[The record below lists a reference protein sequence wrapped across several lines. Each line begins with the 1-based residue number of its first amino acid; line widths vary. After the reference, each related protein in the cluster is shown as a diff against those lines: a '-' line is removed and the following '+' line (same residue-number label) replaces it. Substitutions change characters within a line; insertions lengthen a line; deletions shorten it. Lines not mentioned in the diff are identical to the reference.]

1 MKVLLIQ
8 PKKGQRSIGGEDF
21 HMFEPL
27 ALEYLAAGIENE
39 HEIKILD
46 MRIENTLESSINTF
60 QPDVI
65 GISAYTVH
73 VNTTKILCEKIKN
86 IDKRI
91 FTVVGGHHATVM
103 PEDFLTPFIDL
114 VVMGEGVLP
123 FKEVISRLSH
133 KKGIDGIP
141 GTAYL
146 KDGKAVINP
155 KNEFKDLD
163 SVPFPSRKYS
173 QKYRKYYYSEWLKPL
188 ASMRTS
194 KGCNFRCKFCALW
207 KVAETNY
214 LTRTP
219 ENILKELATIEEKN
233 VYFAD
238 DESLLDVERM
248 MTVADL
254 IIKSGMK
261 KNFFFYGRSDTIV
274 RHPGLIAKWKEAG
287 LKRLFVGLEF
297 FRDSDLKFIKK
308 GSTVQMNIE
317 AVKILNNLGVEIFPS
332 FIIRQ
337 EFEEN
342 DFKELKEF
350 CLKLDFNFIGFC
362 VLTPFPGTDYYNE
375 VKDKLITANY
385 DYSDLIHT
393 LLPTK
398 LPIKKFYEEYLS
410 LFNNS
415 RSKAKQIE
423 FMRKYPLR
431 EWPSLLKIYY
441 KFNKRL
447 KDLWKDYE

>member
-39 HEIKILD
+39 HEVKILD
-46 MRIENTLESSINTF
+46 MRLEDTLESSINTF

-86 IDKRI
+86 INREI

-114 VVMGEGVLP
+114 VVMGEGVQV
-123 FKEVISRLSH
+123 FKEIISRLSQ

-146 KDGKAVINP
+146 IDGKAVINP
-155 KNEFKDLD
+155 KNEFTDLD
-163 SVPFPSRKYS
+163 SIPFPSRKYS
-173 QKYRKYYYSEWLKPL
+173 LKYRKYYYSEWLKPL

-207 KVAETNY
+207 KVAETKY

-308 GSTVQMNIE
+308 GSTVQINIE
-317 AVKILNNLGVEIFPS
+317 AVKILKDLGVEIYPS
-332 FIIRQ
+332 LIIRQ
-337 EFEEN
+337 EFDEN
-342 DFKELKEF
+342 DFRELKDF

-375 VKDKLITANY
+375 VKDKLITTNY

-398 LPIKKFYEEYLS
+398 LPIKKFYEEYIK

-415 RSKAKQIE
+415 RTKAKQIE
-423 FMRKYPLR
+423 FMRQYPLR
-431 EWPSLLKIYY
+431 EWPSLFKIYY

-447 KDLWKDYE
+447 KNLWKDYE